1 MQIIPMRDSPIGIGI
16 VGPLTKTAFGC
27 ILEQGYTW
35 AIVNAEEGSPVA
47 IQTLQNAQSG
57 GSCSTKTRPLFPL
70 SCCCYTA
77 L

>member
-1 MQIIPMRDSPIGIGI
+1 MRDSPIGIGI

-57 GSCSTKTRPLFPL
+57 GLSTAIYLKLCRGTDPI
-70 SCCCYTA
+70 A
-77 L
+77 QV